1 MAAQSHA
8 ACCAHQ
14 VRFWFM
20 VLSDD
25 ALTLLR
31 SSIRSVW
38 ALELLLLLR
47 RDPGR
52 DWSNGD
58 LVRELRGSEVVVQE
72 ALDGFLGAGLLV
84 ALADG
89 RHRYQ
94 PAAPV
99 LDQWVEEIAQAYATR
114 PSAIIREIF
123 AAPGNKVQIFADSF
137 RFRLND

>member
-1 MAAQSHA
+1 
-8 ACCAHQ
+8 
-14 VRFWFM
+14 M
-20 VLSDD
+20 VLSDE

-31 SSIRSVW
+31 GSIRSVW

-47 RDPGR
+47 RTPDR

-58 LVRELRGSEVVVQE
+58 LVSELRGSDVVVQE
-72 ALDGFLGAGLLV
+72 ALAGFLGAGLLV
-84 ALADG
+84 AQTDG
-89 RHRYQ
+89 RHRYR
-94 PAAPV
+94 PASPL
-99 LDQWVEEIAQAYATR
+99 LDQWVEEIEQAYATR

>member
-1 MAAQSHA
+1 MPAVY
-8 ACCAHQ
+8 AHQ

-20 VLSDD
+20 ALSDD

-31 SSIRSVW
+31 GSIRSVW
-38 ALELLLLLR
+38 ALELILLLR
-47 RDPGR
+47 RHSDR
-52 DWSNGD
+52 DWSNAD

-72 ALDGFLGAGLLV
+72 ALAGFRGAGLLV
-84 ALADG
+84 AQADG
-89 RHRYQ
+89 SHRYQ
-94 PAAPV
+94 PAAPM
-99 LDQWVEEIAQAYATR
+99 LDQWVEEIEQAYAIR

>member
-1 MAAQSHA
+1 
-8 ACCAHQ
+8 
-14 VRFWFM
+14 M

-31 SSIRSVW
+31 GSIRSVW

-47 RDPGR
+47 RTPDR

-58 LVRELRGSEVVVQE
+58 LVSELRGSEVVVQE
-72 ALDGFLGAGLLV
+72 ALAGFLGAGLLV
-84 ALADG
+84 AQTDG
-89 RHRYQ
+89 CHRYR
-94 PAAPV
+94 PASPL
-99 LDQWVEEIAQAYATR
+99 LDQWVEEIEQAYATR

-137 RFRLND
+137 SFRLND

>member
-1 MAAQSHA
+1 
-8 ACCAHQ
+8 
-14 VRFWFM
+14 M

-31 SSIRSVW
+31 GSIRSVW

-47 RDPGR
+47 RNPDR

-58 LVRELRGSEVVVQE
+58 LVKELRGSEVVVQE
-72 ALDGFLGAGLLV
+72 ALAGFLGAGLLM
-84 ALADG
+84 AQADG
-89 RHRYQ
+89 SHRYR
-94 PAAPV
+94 PALPV
-99 LDQWVEEIAQAYATR
+99 LDRWVEEIEQAYASR

>member
-1 MAAQSHA
+1 
-8 ACCAHQ
+8 
-14 VRFWFM
+14 M

-31 SSIRSVW
+31 GSIRSVW

-47 RDPGR
+47 RTPDR

-58 LVRELRGSEVVVQE
+58 LVSELRGSDVVVQE
-72 ALDGFLGAGLLV
+72 ALAGFLGAGLLV
-84 ALADG
+84 AQTGG
-89 RHRYQ
+89 RHRYR
-94 PAAPV
+94 PASPL
-99 LDQWVEEIAQAYATR
+99 LDQWVEEIEQAYATR

>member
-1 MAAQSHA
+1 
-8 ACCAHQ
+8 
-14 VRFWFM
+14 M

-25 ALTLLR
+25 ALTMLR
-31 SSIRSVW
+31 GSIRSVW

-47 RDPGR
+47 RTPGR

-58 LVRELRGSEVVVQE
+58 LVSELRGSEVVVQE
-72 ALDGFLGAGLLV
+72 ALAGFLGAGLLV
-84 ALADG
+84 AQTDG
-89 RHRYQ
+89 RHRYR
-94 PAAPV
+94 PASPL
-99 LDQWVEEIAQAYATR
+99 LDRWVEEIEQAYASR

>member
-1 MAAQSHA
+1 
-8 ACCAHQ
+8 
-14 VRFWFM
+14 M

-31 SSIRSVW
+31 GSIRSVW

-47 RDPGR
+47 RTPDR

-58 LVRELRGSEVVVQE
+58 LVSELRGSDVVVQE
-72 ALDGFLGAGLLV
+72 ALAGFLGAGLLV
-84 ALADG
+84 AQTDG
-89 RHRYQ
+89 RHSYR
-94 PAAPV
+94 PASPL
-99 LDQWVEEIAQAYATR
+99 LDQWVEEIEQAYATR

>member
-1 MAAQSHA
+1 
-8 ACCAHQ
+8 
-14 VRFWFM
+14 M

-47 RDPGR
+47 RHPDH

-58 LVRELRGSEVVVQE
+58 LVRELRGSDVVVQE
-72 ALDGFLGAGLLV
+72 ALGGFLGAGLLV

-94 PAAPV
+94 PAAPI
-99 LDQWVEEIAQAYATR
+99 LDKWVEEIAQAYATR

-123 AAPGNKVQIFADSF
+123 AAPGNKVRIFADSF

>member
-1 MAAQSHA
+1 
-8 ACCAHQ
+8 
-14 VRFWFM
+14 M

-25 ALTLLR
+25 ALSLLR
-31 SSIRSVW
+31 GSIRSVW

-47 RDPGR
+47 RNPGR
-52 DWSNGD
+52 DWSNSD
-58 LVRELRGSEVVVQE
+58 LVSELRGSEVVVQE
-72 ALDGFLGAGLLV
+72 ALAGFLGAGLL
-84 ALADG
+84 AQSDG
-89 RHRYQ
+89 HHRYR
-94 PAAPV
+94 PAAPI

>member
-1 MAAQSHA
+1 MA
-8 ACCAHQ
+8 
-14 VRFWFM
+14 
-20 VLSDD
+20 LSDD

-47 RDPGR
+47 RNAGR
-52 DWSNGD
+52 DWSNGE
-58 LVRELRGSEVVVQE
+58 LVSELRGSDVVVQE
-72 ALDGFLGAGLLV
+72 ALAGFLGAGLLV

-94 PAAPV
+94 PAAPI
-99 LDQWVEEIAQAYATR
+99 LDRWVEEIEQAYATR